1 MCGETEFRNSEEF
14 EVILE
19 NAMSGKK
26 NRYVIAKP

>member
-14 EVILE
+14 AVILE

-26 NRYVIAKP
+26 IDM